1 MFRKNCTLHSTI
13 ACTLY
18 NPRRSNITS
27 LHKSASPLKMEVKI
41 RPRLYLLSAGVPI
54 YIYLCNGRR
63 AKSLKEIYWNRPKVS
78 LLSSLL
84 SPATHQVG
92 KRTKLQCNQS
102 PNFLTFQEP
111 RNRCSL
117 CWNFRTIYGG
127 LEPSRNRAV
136 VPALQPMQPG
146 GIDSL
151 ASIPGLLPSLKIPSL
166 AVRYDNQATQAG
178 GIDSFETNPEWNFL
192 TIYEGQEPSR
202 NRVARLLRLS
212 ALISLNQFL
221 GSLKV

>member
-1 MFRKNCTLHSTI
+1 MKNGGRCWGFYINL
-13 ACTLY
+13 
-18 NPRRSNITS
+18 P
-27 LHKSASPLKMEVKI
+27 PLKNGKMGSKNTTLTVLAI
-41 RPRLYLLSAGVPI
+41 CCSN
-54 YIYLCNGRR
+54 IYLCNGRR

-136 VPALQPMQPG
+136 VPAPPVYVAWRNRFL
-146 GIDSL
+146 GIDSWASSKFKNTVSGGSVRQLGMRYRPARLHRL
-151 ASIPGLLPSLKIPSL
+151 AGSIP
-166 AVRYDNQATQAG
+166 
-178 GIDSFETNPEWNFL
+178 
-192 TIYEGQEPSR
+192 
-202 NRVARLLRLS
+202 
-212 ALISLNQFL
+212 LN
-221 GSLKV
+221 S